1 MRNTLLTLFILI
13 NSFIYSSTIDFR
25 PIYNLSKAST
35 LDQLLDKINDDDPR
49 RIIERE
55 ENIYTE
61 ILDQSA
67 HMVVSLLI
75 LSIFLF
81 GSKKRPL
88 LSGLIS
94 GFFIGCIREVT
105 EEGTLVTLEVVAD
118 VFKDIDAYIDLTF
131 WSIGGLLAGIL
142 AKKSRK

>member
-1 MRNTLLTLFILI
+1 MRNILFTLFIFTS
-13 NSFIYSSTIDFR
+13 SFAYSDLFEFS
-25 PIYNLSKAST
+25 PSYNLSQASS
-35 LDQLLDKINDDDPR
+35 LDKLLDKINNDDPR

-55 ENIYTE
+55 ETIYTE

-67 HMVVSLLI
+67 HMIVSLLI

-105 EEGTLVTLEVVAD
+105 EEGTLVTLEVVTD

-131 WSIGGLLAGIL
+131 WALGGVLAGVL
-142 AKKSRK
+142 VKFKK

>member
-1 MRNTLLTLFILI
+1 MINVILTLFLFFS
-13 NSFIYSSTIDFR
+13 SFVHSSTIDFK
-25 PIYNLSKAST
+25 PIFYVSQASS
-35 LDQLLDKINDDDPR
+35 LDRLLDKINDDDPR

-67 HMVVSLLI
+67 HIIVSLLI

-81 GSKKRPL
+81 GSKKKPL
-88 LSGLIS
+88 FSGLIS

-131 WSIGGLLAGIL
+131 WALGGLLAGIIS
-142 AKKSRK
+142 KYRK

>member
-1 MRNTLLTLFILI
+1 MRNIILTLFVFTS
-13 NSFIYSSTIDFR
+13 SFLFLNTTTNI
-25 PIYNLSKAST
+25 PIFNLSQASS
-35 LDQLLDKINDDDPR
+35 LDQLLDKINNDDPR
-49 RIIERE
+49 RIIERKE
-55 ENIYTE
+55 TIYTE

-67 HMVVSLLI
+67 HLVVSLLI

-81 GSKKRPL
+81 GSKHRPL

-118 VFKDIDAYIDLTF
+118 VFKDVDAYIDLTF
-131 WSIGGLLAGIL
+131 WALGGLLAGVVS
-142 AKKSRK
+142 KYRK